1 MKYKVGET
9 VLIVPL
15 MRFAKIVAIRKVRS
29 VDTLWLKSG
38 DYEFSLSTLR
48 GENNFALQAAWPRE
62 DTQNVSVYRLS
73 SIIELLGW
81 IVLGLALIELFAK

>member
-62 DTQNVSVYRLS
+62 DTQNVTVYRLS

-81 IVLGLALIELFAK
+81 IVLGLALIALFAK

>member
-29 VDTLWLKSG
+29 VVTLWLKSG

-81 IVLGLALIELFAK
+81 IVLGLALIALFAK

>member
-29 VDTLWLKSG
+29 VVTLWLKSG

-81 IVLGLALIELFAK
+81 IVLSLALIALFAK